1 MVKLVRHLLSIST
14 SMLECGQCTVHRV
27 LPPRNTKTELLLRA
41 PAESRRTLFL
51 FSQCPLPSACLST
64 IKDPSPAI
72 VSVVGSY
79 ALFSTLGKGKTPPA
93 TGYDLTL

>member
-41 PAESRRTLFL
+41 PAESRRTLFFFFFFFRSAL
-51 FSQCPLPSACLST
+51 CPVLVLAP
-64 IKDPSPAI
+64 
-72 VSVVGSY
+72 
-79 ALFSTLGKGKTPPA
+79 
-93 TGYDLTL
+93 